1 MTKINLQSFLLVAK
15 IKKDTQIYFLNQ
27 NHKVLWLCSNNNFK
41 VFFCYFSSNA
51 YKIFLN
57 MNFELLQVVV
67 DYNYIYLEKQFQFLS
82 GLKIGHLQVFMTKLK
97 PIWIKECILC
107 VC

>member
-1 MTKINLQSFLLVAK
+1 MVEKSEKNI
-15 IKKDTQIYFLNQ
+15 QIDF
-27 NHKVLWLCSNNNFK
+27 SNNNLK
-41 VFFCYFSSNA
+41 KNFCNFSSCTLRM
-51 YKIFLN
+51 FL

-67 DYNYIYLEKQFQFLS
+67 GYNYIYLEKQFQFLS